1 LGVEY
6 QFTSDKDEFLRY
18 QGPKI
23 NYSEK
28 AFSKEIYFKSTELL
42 FEKEIETTDVIVTE
56 HEGIPGLFPVYDE
69 KSSIPFDPFA
79 SVFYMLSRYEEY
91 LPYRKDEHGRFHAH
105 ESLAYKHKFLRKPV
119 VNIWAYLIRR
129 ILKKRYPELQFRRR
143 SFSFIP
149 TYDIDIALSYL
160 GKGLLRNIAGY
171 GKDLKDLAFKR
182 IVERTRVLLTG
193 KRDPYDAY
201 AYLIN
206 LHKRYQLKPYFFILF
221 GRYGRFD
228 KNLATS
234 NRKFTNLVKHLA
246 DYGEIGIHPSYYSNQ
261 KPQQLKEEIQ
271 KLSKVINKEITASR
285 QHYLKLELPFTYQN
299 LIKNEITDDFTMGF
313 ASEIGFRAGICEP
326 YYFYDLDT
334 EHETPLR
341 IHPFAV
347 MEGTLKDY
355 MKIKPHEA
363 MQFVK
368 PLIDNV
374 KAVDGQFITLWH
386 NQSLNDQISEGHWR
400 EPYEEIIR
408 YALNIDN
415 NQND

>member
-1 LGVEY
+1 
-6 QFTSDKDEFLRY
+6 
-18 QGPKI
+18 
-23 NYSEK
+23 
-28 AFSKEIYFKSTELL
+28 
-42 FEKEIETTDVIVTE
+42 
-56 HEGIPGLFPVYDE
+56 
-69 KSSIPFDPFA
+69 
-79 SVFYMLSRYEEY
+79 
-91 LPYRKDEHGRFHAH
+91 
-105 ESLAYKHKFLRKPV
+105 
-119 VNIWAYLIRR
+119 
-129 ILKKRYPELQFRRR
+129 
-143 SFSFIP
+143 
-149 TYDIDIALSYL
+149 
-160 GKGLLRNIAGY
+160 
-171 GKDLKDLAFKR
+171 
-182 IVERTRVLLTG
+182 
-193 KRDPYDAY
+193 
-201 AYLIN
+201 
-206 LHKRYQLKPYFFILF
+206 
-221 GRYGRFD
+221 
-228 KNLATS
+228 
-234 NRKFTNLVKHLA
+234 
-246 DYGEIGIHPSYYSNQ
+246 
-261 KPQQLKEEIQ
+261 
-271 KLSKVINKEITASR
+271 LSKVINKEITASR